1 MYSLLDVNILIALL
15 DENHLHHP
23 VVCGWLDGHIG
34 DGWAS
39 CPMTQNGCVRIL
51 SQPSYP
57 NALGVA
63 ETIRLLREACSTQ
76 HHRFVAD
83 DASLLDSALV
93 ESERLLS
100 ARQITDV
107 YLLALAVAHGMR
119 FVTLDRSIP
128 VNAVSGADERSLV
141 VLEPSS

>member
-1 MYSLLDVNILIALL
+1 MYSLLDVNVLIALL
-15 DENHLHHP
+15 DENHLHHAL
-23 VVCGWLDGHIG
+23 VCDWLDSHIG

-39 CPMTQNGCVRIL
+39 CPITQNGCVRIL

-57 NALGVA
+57 NAIGVA
-63 ETIRLLREACSTQ
+63 DAIRLLREACSTQ

-83 DASLLDSALV
+83 NASILDSTLV
-93 ESERLLS
+93 ASERLLT

-128 VNAVSGADERSLV
+128 TGAVSGADENSLV
-141 VLEPSS
+141 IL

>member
-1 MYSLLDVNILIALL
+1 MCSLLDVNILIALL

-23 VVCGWLDGHIG
+23 LVHGWLEDHID

-39 CPMTQNGCVRIL
+39 CPITQNGCIRIL

-57 NALGVA
+57 NTLGVPEA
-63 ETIRLLREACSTQ
+63 IRLLHEACSTQ

-83 DASLLDSALV
+83 DASLLDPALV
-93 ESERLLS
+93 ERERLVS

-128 VNAVSGADERSLV
+128 AGAVSDAAERSLV
-141 VLEPSS
+141 IL

>member
-1 MYSLLDVNILIALL
+1 MFSLLDVNILIALL
-15 DENHLHHP
+15 DENHLHHS
-23 VVCGWLDGHIG
+23 VVCGWLDDHID

-39 CPMTQNGCVRIL
+39 CPITQNGCVRIL

-57 NALGVA
+57 NPLGVA
-63 ETIRLLREACSTQ
+63 DAIGLLREATSTQ

-93 ESERLLS
+93 ERQQLLS

-107 YLLALAVAHGMR
+107 YLLALAVAHDMR
-119 FVTLDRSIP
+119 FVTLDRS
-128 VNAVSGADERSLV
+128 VSANAVLDADEQSLI
-141 VLEPSS
+141 VL

>member
-15 DENHLHHP
+15 DENHLHHSAA
-23 VVCGWLDGHIG
+23 CAWLEEHIN

-39 CPMTQNGCVRIL
+39 CPITQNGCIRIL

-57 NALGVA
+57 NAVGVQEA
-63 ETIRLLREACSTQ
+63 IRLLREATSTQ
-76 HHRFVAD
+76 HHHFVPD

-93 ESERLLS
+93 DDQRLLS

-119 FVTLDRSIP
+119 FVTLDRS
-128 VNAVSGADERSLV
+128 VSTNVVSSADETSLV
-141 VLEPSS
+141 VL